1 MDKDLIKSTI
11 QSIEDTKKIILAKLS
26 ENINLKEK
34 LEMIN
39 NLKEIDNN
47 LLYYDQLI
55 KSIGKIKYINIYKYF

>member
-39 NLKEIDNN
+39 NLI
-47 LLYYDQLI
+47 
-55 KSIGKIKYINIYKYF
+55 